1 MDDDDEM
8 EPQDLGLMGLDINK
22 IKIGKVE
29 FKINPPEND
38 NNDDKK

>member
-1 MDDDDEM
+1 MDDEM
-8 EPQDLGLMGLDINK
+8 EPQDMGLMGLDISK
-22 IKIGKVE
+22 IKIGRVE